1 MTTAIFPCYL
11 SKVFERYPNNLLYNL
26 KSEFRKHCSTE
37 AALINIIDRVLINL
51 GNNCING
58 SIFADFKKAFDPVDV
73 SALIGKL
80 RLYDDACSLQLVKSY
95 LYRAKEATY
104 L

>member
-1 MTTAIFPCYL
+1 MHY
-11 SKVFERYPNNLLYNL
+11 SV
-26 KSEFRKHCSTE
+26 E

-80 RLYDDACSLQLVKSY
+80 CL
-95 LYRAKEATY
+95 
-104 L
+104 